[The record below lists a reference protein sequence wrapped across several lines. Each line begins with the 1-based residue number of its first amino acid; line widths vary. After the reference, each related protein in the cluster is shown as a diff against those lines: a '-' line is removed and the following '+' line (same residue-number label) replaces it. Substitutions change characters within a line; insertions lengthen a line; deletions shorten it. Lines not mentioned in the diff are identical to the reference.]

1 MLAEAGAIAEVAAI
15 AEASA
20 PVKTGA
26 IAETG
31 APAGVG
37 APASVIETEVESAW
51 HLAPSQQIQN
61 ATQDGNGNEK
71 DDRRIRRVRFIGNQ
85 AFSDGE
91 LRAIVRT
98 RPNRQFLGIPGL
110 TFWYQLHRIH
120 SRIGEPPSL
129 LDRNVLERDIERLTN
144 FYESRGF
151 RSAVIDT
158 NITFFDRERLEVSFM
173 IREGR
178 QSQIRDVY
186 YSGMPRTGS
195 DNDPVAFFKD
205 SDIVTRAINDTSFH
219 SGVAFTY
226 EEIAEERNRLIAHLR
241 NNGYASVTRDS
252 VIAVVREDTVNALQL
267 DVLFRIFPG
276 RIYTFGDIYVELRG
290 PDGEFE
296 RVRRDTLTGPPH
308 AEDPYKTVINVDETA
323 RTRTSLIARQ
333 LLFKPGTQYDNSA
346 YRNSVNQFQN
356 LGMLVV
362 NQFGHTPDGSL
373 PDFTNE
379 ILPVY
384 VRMQTLPKHRIQLDF
399 FGMRRLGFGAGAGIR
414 YINNNLFQG
423 AENFEVGLQ
432 GNFEYVSGTLLNS
445 TELSTAYT
453 VQRLNFPFR
462 HLDQTPFFLNASTRY
477 RFSWAQSRQENFTI
491 NANFRFS
498 NQFEVRHRPQ
508 MASLLDFIELDWL
521 DASATSEFERN
532 LRDRFDEIIVERILE
547 DFNPQFSSIIRYTFR
562 YAMTDLI
569 KRDYGFFSESSIELG
584 GTIPFLMDR
593 FIFDPGDVQGTV
605 PSISLSD
612 STLTYSQFVR
622 VSFDY
627 RKYTPV
633 LENGTFAWRAFAGY
647 AHAFGVTRQIPLNR
661 RFFAGG
667 SNDIRGWPPLRL
679 GPADLD
685 ASAGEVPINGGD
697 LKLAGFLEYRH
708 IMFHN
713 FIGTNWGIAGFTDFG
728 NIWYG
733 TRSAF
738 DEGKFRFDEFYNQIA
753 VGSGFGLR
761 LDWEYLVFRIDV
773 AYRVH
778 DLQRGWFN
786 NSNPYWHFGIGH
798 SF

>member
-1 MLAEAGAIAEVAAI
+1 M
-15 AEASA
+15 
-20 PVKTGA
+20 TR
-26 IAETG
+26 
-31 APAGVG
+31 
-37 APASVIETEVESAW
+37 
-51 HLAPSQQIQN
+51 
-61 ATQDGNGNEK
+61 
-71 DDRRIRRVRFIGNQ
+71 DDLEDEDKRIRRVRFVGNQ
-85 AFSDGE
+85 SFSDGE
-91 LRAIVRT
+91 LRSIVRT

-110 TFWYQLHRIH
+110 TFWYQLNRIS

-129 LDRNVLERDIERLTN
+129 LDRVVLERDIERLTN
-144 FYESRGF
+144 FYESKGY
-151 RSAVIDT
+151 RSATIDT
-158 NITFFDRERLEVSFM
+158 NITYFDRERIEISFM

-178 QSQIRDVY
+178 QSRIREIY
-186 YSGMPRTGS
+186 YSGMPEMDSG
-195 DNDPVAFFKD
+195 NDPVAFYKN
-205 SDIVTRAINDTSFH
+205 SNIVNRAINDTSFH
-219 SGVAFTY
+219 SGQAFTY
-226 EEIAEERNRLIAHLR
+226 EKIAEERNRIITHLR

-252 VIAVVREDTVNALQL
+252 VIAIVREDTVQTLEH
-267 DVLFRIFPG
+267 DILFRIFPG
-276 RIYTFGDIYVELRG
+276 RVYQFGDVHVELRG
-290 PDGEFE
+290 PDGQLDQ
-296 RVRRDTLTGPPH
+296 VRMDTLSGPPYTR
-308 AEDPYKTVINVDETA
+308 EPYQIVVHVDESA
-323 RTRTSLIARQ
+323 KTRTGLITRQ
-333 LLFKPGTQYDNSA
+333 VLFQPGNRYDNSA
-346 YRNSVNQFQN
+346 YRNTVNQFQN

-373 PDFTNE
+373 PDYSNDV
-379 ILPVY
+379 LPVY

-399 FGMRRLGFGAGAGIR
+399 FGMRRLGFGAGAGVR

-423 AENFEVGLQ
+423 AENFEVGVQ

-453 VQRLNFPFR
+453 VQRLNFPFNR
-462 HLDQTPFFLNASTRY
+462 LDQTPFFLNASTRY

-491 NANFRFS
+491 NANFRFN

-508 MASLLDFIELDWL
+508 MASLLDLIELDWL

-547 DFNPQFSSIIRYTFR
+547 DFNPQFSSIVRYTFR
-562 YAMTDLI
+562 FAKTDLI

-593 FIFDPGDVQGTV
+593 FLFEPGDVQGTV
-605 PSISLSD
+605 PSLSLSD

-627 RKYTPV
+627 RNYTPI

-647 AHAFGVTRQIPLNR
+647 AHAFGVTQQIPLNR

-697 LKLAGFLEYRH
+697 IKLAGFLEYRH
-708 IMFHN
+708 ILFHN
-713 FIGTNWGIAGFTDFG
+713 FLSTNWGIAGFTDFG

-733 TRSAF
+733 TRSPF
-738 DEGKFRFDEFYNQIA
+738 DEGKLRFDEFYKQIA

-761 LDWEYLVFRIDV
+761 LDWDFLVFRIDI

>member
-1 MLAEAGAIAEVAAI
+1 MLADTGAFASSGSMVEMPKASGTASKAGAVAD
-15 AEASA
+15 E
-20 PVKTGA
+20 
-26 IAETG
+26 
-31 APAGVG
+31 
-37 APASVIETEVESAW
+37 
-51 HLAPSQQIQN
+51 
-61 ATQDGNGNEK
+61 GNDD
-71 DDRRIRRVRFIGNQ
+71 DDRRIRRVRFVGNQ
-85 AFSDGE
+85 AFSTGE

-110 TFWYQLHRIH
+110 TFWYQLHRIS
-120 SRIGEPPSL
+120 SRIGEPPSQ
-129 LDRNVLERDIERLTN
+129 LDRTVLERDIERLDN
-144 FYESRGF
+144 FYESKGF
-151 RSAVIDT
+151 RDAVIDT
-158 NITFFDRERLEVSFM
+158 NITYFDRERVEVSFI

-178 QSQIRDVY
+178 QSRIRKIY
-186 YSGMPRTGS
+186 YSGMPEIGS
-195 DNDPVAFFKD
+195 DDELHNFYRN
-205 SDIVTRAINDTSFH
+205 SDIVTGVINDTSFR
-219 SGVAFTY
+219 SGQAFTY
-226 EEIAEERNRLIAHLR
+226 EKIAEERNRIITHLR
-241 NNGYASVTRDS
+241 NSGYASVTRDS
-252 VIAVVREDTVNALQL
+252 VIAVVREDTVQTLEL
-267 DVLFRIFPG
+267 DVLFRVFPG
-276 RIYTFGDIYVELRG
+276 RIYQFGDVHVELRG
-290 PDGEFE
+290 PGREFDQ
-296 RVRRDTLTGPPH
+296 VRQDTLTGPPH
-308 AEDPYKTVINVDETA
+308 TREPYKIVVHVDESA
-323 RTRTSLIARQ
+323 KTRTGLIARQ
-333 LLFKPGTQYDNSA
+333 LLFQPGSRYDNSA

-362 NQFGHTPDGSL
+362 NQFGLTPDGSL
-373 PDFTNE
+373 PDYSNE
-379 ILPVY
+379 VLPVY
-384 VRMQTLPKHRIQLDF
+384 IRMQTLPKHRIQLDF
-399 FGMRRLGFGAGAGIR
+399 FGMRRLGFGAGAGVR

-423 AENFEVGLQ
+423 AENFEVGVQ
-432 GNFEYVSGTLLNS
+432 GNFELVGGTLLNS

-453 VQRLNFPFR
+453 VPRLNFPF
-462 HLDQTPFFLNASTRY
+462 HSLDQTPFFLNASTRY

-491 NANFRFS
+491 NANFRFN

-508 MASLLDFIELDWL
+508 MASLLDLIELDWL

-532 LRDRFDEIIVERILE
+532 LRERFDDIIVERILE
-547 DFNPQFSSIIRYTFR
+547 DFNPQFSSIIRYTIR
-562 YAMTDLI
+562 YARTDLI

-584 GTIPFLMDR
+584 GTIPYLMDR
-593 FIFDPGDVQGTV
+593 FIFEPGDVQGTV
-605 PSISLSD
+605 PSLSLSD

-627 RKYTPV
+627 RNYTPI
-633 LENGTFAWRAFAGY
+633 LANGTFAWRAYAGY

-708 IMFHN
+708 ILFHN
-713 FIGTNWGIAGFTDFG
+713 FLSTNWGIAGFTDFG

-733 TRSAF
+733 TRSTF

-761 LDWEYLVFRIDV
+761 LDWEYLVFRIDI

>member
-1 MLAEAGAIAEVAAI
+1 LLTGLTLLLLADSGVRAFPGE
-15 AEASA
+15 
-20 PVKTGA
+20 P
-26 IAETG
+26 ETG
-31 APAGVG
+31 A
-37 APASVIETEVESAW
+37 APVS
-51 HLAPSQQIQN
+51 APSLVAGN
-61 ATQDGNGNEK
+61 AGQEGLNSDEM
-71 DDRRIRRVRFIGNQ
+71 RIRRVRFVGNQ
-85 AFSDGE
+85 SFSDGE
-91 LRAIVRT
+91 LRSIVRT

-110 TFWYQLHRIH
+110 TFWYQLNRIS
-120 SRIGEPPSL
+120 SRIGEPASL
-129 LDRNVLERDIERLTN
+129 LDGNVLQRDMERLTN
-144 FYESRGF
+144 FYESKGF

-158 NITFFDRERLEVSFM
+158 NITYFDRERIEVSFM

-178 QSQIRDVY
+178 QSRIREIY
-186 YSGMPRTGS
+186 YSGMPHMDS
-195 DNDPVAFFKD
+195 VNDPAAFYKN
-205 SDIVTRAINDTSFH
+205 SDIVSRAINDTSFH
-219 SGVAFTY
+219 SGQAFTY
-226 EEIAEERNRLIAHLR
+226 EKIAEERNRIIAHLR

-252 VIAVVREDTVNALQL
+252 VIAVVREDTVQTLEL
-267 DVLFRIFPG
+267 DILFRIFPG
-276 RIYTFGDIYVELRG
+276 PIYQFGNVHVELRG
-290 PDGEFE
+290 PDGQFD
-296 RVRRDTLTGPPH
+296 RVRKDTLSGPPH
-308 AEDPYKTVINVDETA
+308 TEEPYEIVVHVDESA
-323 RTRTSLIARQ
+323 KTRTGLISRQ
-333 LLFKPGTQYDNSA
+333 LLFQPGSRYDHSA
-346 YRNSVNQFQN
+346 YRNTVNQFQN
-356 LGMLVV
+356 LGMLAV

-373 PDFTNE
+373 TDYSNLV
-379 ILPVY
+379 LPVY

-399 FGMRRLGFGAGAGIR
+399 FGMRRLGFGAGAGVR
-414 YINNNLFQG
+414 YINNNLFKG

-453 VQRLNFPFR
+453 VQRLNFPFQR
-462 HLDQTPFFLNASTRY
+462 LDQTPFFLNASTRY
-477 RFSWAQSRQENFTI
+477 RLSWAQSRQENFTI
-491 NANFRFS
+491 NANFRFN

-508 MASLLDFIELDWL
+508 MASLLDLIELDWL

-532 LRDRFDEIIVERILE
+532 LRDRFDEIVVERILE

-593 FIFDPGDVQGTV
+593 FLFEPGDVQGTV
-605 PSISLSD
+605 PSLNLSD

-627 RKYTPV
+627 RNYTPV

-685 ASAGEVPINGGD
+685 ASAGVVPINGGD

-708 IMFHN
+708 IVFHN
-713 FIGTNWGIAGFTDFG
+713 FLNTNWGIAGFTDFG

-733 TRSAF
+733 TRSPF
-738 DEGKFRFDEFYNQIA
+738 DEGKFRFDEFYREIA